1 MAIRKATE
9 TRPTAAE
16 PDTFDSHPGA
26 ASTTPGRVFMLPF
39 AGASAFAFGPLLPS
53 GGSADRDRFV
63 QIALPGHVERMKE
76 PLLDDLEA
84 IAAESF
90 YQIADRLGPHDV
102 VYGHSM
108 GALLA
113 LLVVRRARSLLMPLP
128 GALVVSGMRAPSE
141 ILQGGRHALPA
152 DALKAEL
159 QRLGGTPED
168 VLRNDEI
175 FAFFEPLIRADFKAV
190 ETWAYRAE
198 PPLPVPITVLSG
210 RDDDTPPETLAQWQ
224 AETTFPI
231 AQRQFDGGHFFIF
244 DHPDAIRSVL
254 LDALGKAANCP
265 TPQ

>member
-1 MAIRKATE
+1 
-9 TRPTAAE
+9 
-16 PDTFDSHPGA
+16 
-26 ASTTPGRVFMLPF
+26 MLPF
-39 AGASAFAFGPLLPS
+39 AGASAFAFGPLLPCR
-53 GGSADRDRFV
+53 GSVDSDRFV
-63 QIALPGHVERMKE
+63 QVALPGHVERMEE

-84 IAAESF
+84 IAAECF
-90 YQIADRLGPHDV
+90 YQIADRLSPNDV
-102 VYGHSM
+102 IYGHSM

-113 LLVVRRARSLLMPLP
+113 LLVARRARSLLMPLP
-128 GALVVSGMRAPSE
+128 GALVVSGMRAPCE
-141 ILQGGRHALPA
+141 ILQRGRHALPA

-175 FAFFEPLIRADFKAV
+175 FGFFEPMIRADFKAV

-210 RDDDTPPETLAQWQ
+210 RDDDTPPETLVQWQ
-224 AETTFPI
+224 SETIFPV
-231 AQRQFDGGHFFIF
+231 AQRRFDGGHFFIF

-254 LDALGKAANCP
+254 LDVLGEAAACT